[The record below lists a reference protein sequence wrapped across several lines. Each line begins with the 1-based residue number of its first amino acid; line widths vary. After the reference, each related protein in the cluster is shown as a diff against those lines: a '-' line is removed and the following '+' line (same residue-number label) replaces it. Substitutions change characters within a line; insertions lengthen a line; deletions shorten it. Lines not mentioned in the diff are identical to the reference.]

1 MMMMMFWIWIS
12 SIFLWSMHAEQVTS
26 TSVSFS
32 EFTCDL
38 GSTFYSVSTSDDYH
52 LSGDGSSLSRTRSCK
67 ITFDPIES
75 QSKVCVEVENF
86 NIQDCGVHV
95 YYIEE
100 GELKRTYGCGQTP
113 KKFCGSQSADI
124 DIELSVPRTFSS
136 TSNSF
141 QLRIYAYKDHNP
153 KQQDYTWIIG
163 LISVASVTALIAAAV
178 VLISRRKRTPGLVF
192 QRSEIPHTRLVEN
205 SSSDLGNPQMSFD
218 PPPPYPTNEVM
229 GTEYTVTVPV
239 IVNTR

>member
-1 MMMMMFWIWIS
+1 MMMTMFWIWIS

-38 GSTFYSVSTSDDYH
+38 GSTFYSVYTSHH
-52 LSGDGSSLSRTRSCK
+52 LSWDGSSLSRTRRSCK
-67 ITFDPIES
+67 ITFDPVES
-75 QSKVCVEVENF
+75 LSKVCVEVETF
-86 NIQDCGVHV
+86 NIQDCSVYV

-113 KKFCGSQSADI
+113 KKFCGSQNADI
-124 DIELSVPRTFSS
+124 SVKLSVPRTFSS

-141 QLRIYAYKDHNP
+141 QLRVYAYKEHKP

-163 LISVASVTALIAAAV
+163 LISVVSVTALIAAAV
-178 VLISRRKRTPGLVF
+178 VLICRRKRTPGLVF
-192 QRSEIPHTRLVEN
+192 QRSEIPHTRLVDN
-205 SSSDLGNPQMSFD
+205 SSSGNPPMIVD

-229 GTEYTVTVPV
+229 ATEYTVTVPV